1 MAVHDER
8 SNGPRDLRRLVRLI
22 TLGLAVTALVKEL
35 RTPPEERRWN
45 GFVIGFV
52 PYEFRVP
59 TPERI
64 KERLW
69 NPDSGSI
76 INPRVFGVGWTLNVG
91 RVLGLIKERIS
102 S

>member
-45 GFVIGFV
+45 GVVIGFV

-76 INPRVFGVGWTLNVG
+76 INPRVFGVGWTLNLG